1 MPNFG
6 EIIKRIQELFNKLNN
21 TQKIILGGIVL
32 AIVVAVVFLASFSS
46 KTTYTMLYKSPLA
59 PEEYARIT
67 KKLGEWN
74 VKFDSKEDKY
84 ILLKDE
90 ESSRNIRM
98 KLGQEGIIP
107 NNVKG
112 WELFDTQK
120 FTTTD
125 FERNVN
131 LQRAIIGEMTKH
143 LKSLED
149 VEDVSI
155 EVSFPKDSLYQD
167 YQAPITASVVIVP
180 KAYSDI
186 TENKNKVKGIVN
198 LVAFGI
204 PNLKAENIVVVDN
217 KGNVLSDLLIPDDA
231 SENLKLAR
239 EHLKIKERERALIIS
254 RIKEDLKKSI
264 DPDRLIVTADIE
276 FDWTKKKTEGD
287 KIVPIVVKE
296 DNPLTPYDESEVQ
309 VNVPVSEK
317 KTTED
322 FKGPA
327 YIPEGPAG
335 VENNVPPGLKDKI
348 DRFTHYNK
356 NENIVNY
363 QNSKEKTQEEKAP
376 YEVKRVSVAVSI
388 DGVWEIIR
396 NDSGDPVVTNGGKI
410 ARVYH
415 PVDNDSLKNY
425 EAWVKAAVNY
435 NPKRGDD
442 VVVNT
447 ISFDHSKDF
456 DKEDESIRR
465 KVQLRRTLFASI
477 IVLFFLFLATLAY
490 RAAAREIERRR
501 RLREEEIARQQQ
513 AMREAALRAAE
524 EEAATVELSIEEK
537 ARAELL
543 ENAINLS
550 RERPDDVARL
560 IRTWLA
566 EE

>member
-6 EIIKRIQELFNKLNN
+6 EIIKRIQEIFGKLSLV
-21 TQKIILGGIVL
+21 QKLILGGIGVGIVL
-32 AIVVAVVFLASFSS
+32 ALVFLANFST
-46 KTTYTMLYKSPLA
+46 KETYALLYKSPLSA
-59 PEEYARIT
+59 EEYARVT
-67 KKLGEWN
+67 KKLSEWN
-74 VKFDSKEDKY
+74 VKFETKEDKF

-90 ESSRNIRM
+90 GQSRTIRM
-98 KLGQEGIIP
+98 RLGQDGIIP

-149 VEDVSI
+149 LEDVSI
-155 EVSFPKDSLYQD
+155 EVSFPKDSLYSE
-167 YQAPITASVVIVP
+167 YQAPTTASVVVVP
-180 KAYSDI
+180 KPFSDI

-198 LVAFGI
+198 LVAYGI
-204 PNLKAENIVVVDN
+204 PNLKPENIIVVDN
-217 KGNVLSDLLIPDDA
+217 KGTVLSDLLTPDEN
-231 SENLKLAR
+231 SENLKIAR
-239 EHLKIKERERALIIS
+239 EHLKIKEKERAILVG
-254 RIKEDLKKSI
+254 RIKEALKQSI
-264 DPDRLIVTADIE
+264 SPERLIVSADIE
-276 FDWTKKKTEGD
+276 FDWTKKKTDSD
-287 KIVPIVVKE
+287 KIIPTVVKE
-296 DNPLTPYDESEVQ
+296 DNPLTPYDDGEVQ

-348 DRFTHYNK
+348 DRYTSYK
-356 NENIVNY
+356 KDENIVNY
-363 QNSKEKTQEEKAP
+363 QTGKSKVQEEKAP

-388 DGVWEIIR
+388 DGVWEILR
-396 NDSGDPVVTNGGKI
+396 TDAGDPIVTNGGKI
-410 ARVYH
+410 ARAYKS
-415 PVDNDSLKNY
+415 VDAESLKNY
-425 EAWVKAAVNY
+425 ESWVKAAVNY
-435 NPKRGDD
+435 DPKRGDD

-447 ISFDHSKDF
+447 ISFDHTKEF
-456 DKEDESIRR
+456 EKEDEGIRK

-477 IVLFFLFLATLAY
+477 IVLFFLFLATLGY
-490 RAAAREIERRR
+490 RGISRELERRR

>member
-1 MPNFG
+1 MPNFA
-6 EIIKRIQELFNKLNN
+6 EIFKKIQELFNKLTNV
-21 TQKIILGGIVL
+21 QKIILGGILL
-32 AIVVAVVFLASFSS
+32 AVVVAVVFLANFSS
-46 KTTYTMLYKSPLA
+46 RTTYSLLFKSPLA
-59 PEEYARIT
+59 PEEFARVT
-67 KKLGEWN
+67 KKLSEWN
-74 VKFDSKEDKY
+74 VRFDTKDDKF
-84 ILLKDE
+84 ILMRDE
-90 ESSRNIRM
+90 SAGRNIRM
-98 KLGQEGIIP
+98 RLGQEGIIP
-107 NNVKG
+107 NSIKG
-112 WELFDTQK
+112 WELFDTQR

-143 LKSLED
+143 LKSLDD

-155 EVSFPKDSLYQD
+155 EVSFPKETLYQD
-167 YQAPITASVVIVP
+167 YQAPMTASVVVVP
-180 KAYSDI
+180 RAYSDLV
-186 TENKNKVKGIVN
+186 ENKNKIKGIVN

-217 KGNVLSDLLIPDDA
+217 KGHVLSDLLVPDDA
-231 SENLKLAR
+231 SEGLKIAR

-254 RIKEDLKKSI
+254 RIKEDLKRSV
-264 DPDRLIVTADIE
+264 DPARLIVSADVE
-276 FDWTKKKTEGD
+276 FDWTRKRSEGD
-287 KIVPIVVKE
+287 RIVPIVVKE

-309 VNVPVSEK
+309 VNVPLSEK
-317 KTTED
+317 KTTEE
-322 FKGPA
+322 FRGPA

-363 QNSKEKTQEEKAP
+363 QNSREKTVEEKAP
-376 YEVKRVSVAVSI
+376 YEIKRISVAVSI
-388 DGVWEIIR
+388 DGVWEILR
-396 NDSGDPVVTNGGKI
+396 NESGDAIVTNGGRI
-410 ARVYH
+410 ARAYH
-415 PVDNDSLKNY
+415 PVDSESLRNY

-435 NPKRGDD
+435 NPKRGDE

-447 ISFDHSKDF
+447 ISFDHTKEF
-456 DKEDESIRR
+456 EKEDEAIRR
-465 KVQLRRTLFASI
+465 RVQLRRTLFASI
-477 IVLFFLFLATLAY
+477 VILFVLFLSTLAY
-490 RAAAREIERRR
+490 RAIAREMERRR

>member
-74 VKFDSKEDKY
+74 VKFDSKDDKY

-90 ESSRNIRM
+90 DSSRTIRM
-98 KLGQEGIIP
+98 RLGQEGIIP

-204 PNLKAENIVVVDN
+204 PNLKADNIVVVDN
-217 KGNVLSDLLIPDDA
+217 KGNVLSDLLVPDDA
-231 SENLKLAR
+231 TENLKIAR
-239 EHLKIKERERALIIS
+239 EHLKIKERERAQIIS

-264 DPDRLIVTADIE
+264 DPSRLIVTADIE

-309 VNVPVSEK
+309 VNVPISEK
-317 KTTED
+317 KTTEE

-388 DGVWEIIR
+388 DGVWEIVR

-415 PVDNDSLKNY
+415 PVDSESLKNY

>member
-1 MPNFG
+1 MPNFA
-6 EIIKRIQELFNKLNN
+6 EIFKKIQELFNKLTNV
-21 TQKIILGGIVL
+21 QKIILGGILL
-32 AIVVAVVFLASFSS
+32 AVVVAVVFLANFSS
-46 KTTYTMLYKSPLA
+46 RTTYSLLFKSPLA
-59 PEEYARIT
+59 PEEFARVT
-67 KKLGEWN
+67 KKLSEWN
-74 VKFDSKEDKY
+74 VRFDTKDDKF
-84 ILLKDE
+84 ILMRDE
-90 ESSRNIRM
+90 SAGRNIRM
-98 KLGQEGIIP
+98 RLGQEGIIP
-107 NNVKG
+107 NSIKG
-112 WELFDTQK
+112 WELFDTQR

-143 LKSLED
+143 LKSLDD

-155 EVSFPKDSLYQD
+155 EVSFPKETLYQD
-167 YQAPITASVVIVP
+167 YQAPMTASVVVVP
-180 KAYSDI
+180 RAYSDLV
-186 TENKNKVKGIVN
+186 ENKNKIKGIVN

-217 KGNVLSDLLIPDDA
+217 KGHVLSDLLVPDDA
-231 SENLKLAR
+231 SEGLKIAR

-254 RIKEDLKKSI
+254 RIKEDLKRSV
-264 DPDRLIVTADIE
+264 DPARLIVSADVE
-276 FDWTKKKTEGD
+276 FDWTRKRSEGD
-287 KIVPIVVKE
+287 RIVPIVVKE

-309 VNVPVSEK
+309 VNVPLSEK
-317 KTTED
+317 KTTEE
-322 FKGPA
+322 FRGPA

-363 QNSKEKTQEEKAP
+363 QNSREKTVEEKAP
-376 YEVKRVSVAVSI
+376 YEIKRISVAVSI
-388 DGVWEIIR
+388 DGVWEILR
-396 NDSGDPVVTNGGKI
+396 NESGDAIVTNGGRI
-410 ARVYH
+410 ARAYH
-415 PVDNDSLKNY
+415 PVDSESLRNY

-435 NPKRGDD
+435 NPKRGDE

-447 ISFDHSKDF
+447 ISFDHTKEF
-456 DKEDESIRR
+456 EKEDEAIRR
-465 KVQLRRTLFASI
+465 RVQLRRTLFASI
-477 IVLFFLFLATLAY
+477 VILFVLFLSTLAY
-490 RAAAREIERRR
+490 RAIARELERRR